1 MHKNG
6 KARIKALKELVRRV
20 ATITTALDTPG
31 LKLRFIDFEVDS
43 DDSDSDGAFDDVRTV
58 RDVTRA
64 LARVKFRGKRTQLG
78 MGLQRKVLEPLLFA
92 KIESGELTRPVLV
105 TTITDGAV
113 GFWGCWVFGGCA
125 SC

>member
-1 MHKNG
+1 MHKNS

-43 DDSDSDGAFDDVRTV
+43 DDSGNGNSDFDDIRTV
-58 RDVTRA
+58 RQVTRA
-64 LARVKFRGKRTQLG
+64 LGRVKFRGKRTQLG

-92 KIESGELTRPVLV
+92 KIESEELTRPVLV

-113 GFWGCWVFGGCA
+113 G
-125 SC
+125 